1 MPRARLIPLSV
12 GSRLRHRILPVI
24 FCCLFVLSYGS
35 RPVRGQYLYDG
46 NNNLPPFGG
55 FSGSDFDTISLQN
68 GNLHLHIPIGSWKQR
83 GGQTV
88 SLFLAYDTPTWMRT
102 TTITTINRQR
112 YYITSYVDPSFQ
124 NPSYWRFVDSASGW
138 HISTSASSNTKCPGS
153 NNSTILKNQY
163 ALVDPEGTKH
173 PTNLQTDSLSCFQPI
188 TQAPAMDGIGV
199 IANLK
204 APILLKDG
212 TQSTATGFEDTNGN
226 EFGAT
231 DTLNRTLV
239 TVTNGS
245 GYTIYAVTDSN
256 GAAQNYRVDYTT
268 MSTATNYCGSLNHP
282 PLWTCNETT
291 SNLQVPSKLTLPDN
305 QTYQFAWFQNT
316 PGELESI
323 TLPTGATITYSY
335 STPPC
340 THGPPGLGQDSTTVP
355 YDCRAQVAT
364 RTVTVNGVNSVWSYG
379 GGAVIDPLGNQQVHY
394 FNNIVANG
402 ETSSG
407 SVETQVNY
415 YSGSATSG
423 RLLKTVVTA
432 YTGEANIFSGF
443 LANVRPI
450 SETTTL
456 DNGLVTQTQT
466 DYETFTFAGGY
477 TATRLNPTEKR
488 DYAYG
493 NGAPGALLRRTD
505 YTYLHNN
512 NSTYATLNIVD
523 RPASIIV
530 YDGSGNIVSQT
541 NYEYDV
547 YNHSGMPIMGTSGA
561 VQHDPARSTSYAT
574 RGNPTA
580 TSRWRNTDA
589 AWLTSLNQYDDAGNV
604 IATKDPIGNLTQF
617 DYTDSWISI
626 AGTSGGSA
634 CAPAG
639 QAKAFLTKTTNALN
653 QITTHSYYSCTG
665 ALGSTTDPN
674 SLTSWN
680 VYDLF
685 GRTVQA
691 HAPDGGVTSNCFTD
705 IGGTGCSQSGPP
717 FQSVNTKSINPSASE
732 ITTIVFDGLAR
743 PTQTQLNSDPQ
754 STVYADTTYDLVG
767 RVGTVSNPYRSGTDP
782 TTSVGTTVLA
792 QPEMER

>member
-335 STPPC
+335 STPK
-340 THGPPGLGQDSTTVP
+340 S
-355 YDCRAQVAT
+355 
-364 RTVTVNGVNSVWSYG
+364 
-379 GGAVIDPLGNQQVHY
+379 
-394 FNNIVANG
+394 
-402 ETSSG
+402 
-407 SVETQVNY
+407 
-415 YSGSATSG
+415 
-423 RLLKTVVTA
+423 
-432 YTGEANIFSGF
+432 
-443 LANVRPI
+443 
-450 SETTTL
+450 
-456 DNGLVTQTQT
+456 
-466 DYETFTFAGGY
+466 
-477 TATRLNPTEKR
+477 
-488 DYAYG
+488 
-493 NGAPGALLRRTD
+493 
-505 YTYLHNN
+505 
-512 NSTYATLNIVD
+512 
-523 RPASIIV
+523 RPARL
-530 YDGSGNIVSQT
+530 Q
-541 NYEYDV
+541 
-547 YNHSGMPIMGTSGA
+547 
-561 VQHDPARSTSYAT
+561 
-574 RGNPTA
+574 
-580 TSRWRNTDA
+580 
-589 AWLTSLNQYDDAGNV
+589 
-604 IATKDPIGNLTQF
+604 
-617 DYTDSWISI
+617 
-626 AGTSGGSA
+626 
-634 CAPAG
+634 
-639 QAKAFLTKTTNALN
+639 
-653 QITTHSYYSCTG
+653 
-665 ALGSTTDPN
+665 
-674 SLTSWN
+674 
-680 VYDLF
+680 
-685 GRTVQA
+685 
-691 HAPDGGVTSNCFTD
+691 
-705 IGGTGCSQSGPP
+705 
-717 FQSVNTKSINPSASE
+717 
-732 ITTIVFDGLAR
+732 
-743 PTQTQLNSDPQ
+743 
-754 STVYADTTYDLVG
+754 
-767 RVGTVSNPYRSGTDP
+767 
-782 TTSVGTTVLA
+782 
-792 QPEMER
+792 